1 MLLLKS
7 VGSLPPTGRQTLIV
21 GRIRDWRDAE
31 FDPAIRQHDDEF
43 RTAPQIEMR
52 KQMTDV
58 LSYRNV
64 LEPHS

>member
-1 MLLLKS
+1 MC
-7 VGSLPPTGRQTLIV
+7 G
-21 GRIRDWRDAE
+21 IRDRRDTE
-31 FDPAIRQHDDEF
+31 FDPFIRQHDDEF
-43 RTAPQIEMR
+43 RAAPKIEMR